1 MWLNWSVATINAT
14 LQLLNIYIDYTY
26 FYTFFYLHVFLKNIN
41 NVTRTTLPN
50 SFLKREWRQTKEKRK
65 EKKKKEEEEG
75 GDISAEDLAWPETT
89 VEDEGT
95 TSDFYGQPVA
105 SSTWCSPCLVV
116 RGVARNFG
124 LGGPN
129 YIFIY
134 TYIYTT
140 INIYIYIL
148 EIIIF
153 INFNEYK
160 QIVYFAIN
168 MYKNVLP
175 LFNCNFF

>member
-14 LQLLNIYIDYTY
+14 LQLLDIYIDYTY
-26 FYTFFYLHVFLKNIN
+26 FYTFFYLHVFLKYTN

-116 RGVARNFG
+116 RGRSQKFWFG
-124 LGGPN
+124 GAELH
-129 YIFIY
+129 
-134 TYIYTT
+134 
-140 INIYIYIL
+140 IYIYIHL
-148 EIIIF
+148 H
-153 INFNEYK
+153 NYK
-160 QIVYFAIN
+160 YIYIYIYIRN
-168 MYKNVLP
+168 YHLYKL
-175 LFNCNFF
+175 